1 MHLEQ
6 EYLLELSVLKALTNK
21 DILIRLDDRHIRG
34 STASDLKLPPES
46 DTDSIAD
53 YADGENA
60 GNEKK
65 FEFFYFS
72 ANVVN
77 KMLIFFLVCFSCFFV
92 TLCRSML
99 SSLHDQD

>member
-1 MHLEQ
+1 M
-6 EYLLELSVLKALTNK
+6 KALTNE
-21 DILIRLDDRHIRG
+21 DISIRLDDRHIRG

-65 FEFFYFS
+65 F
-72 ANVVN
+72 
-77 KMLIFFLVCFSCFFV
+77 
-92 TLCRSML
+92 
-99 SSLHDQD
+99 

>member
-1 MHLEQ
+1 MNKRTFFC
-6 EYLLELSVLKALTNK
+6 LELSVLKALTNE

-60 GNEKK
+60 GNKKK
-65 FEFFYFS
+65 FEFFFFFS
-72 ANVVN
+72 QRC
-77 KMLIFFLVCFSCFFV
+77 K
-92 TLCRSML
+92 
-99 SSLHDQD
+99 